1 MSDLF
6 SKYQHIVLNEDN
18 YGSNYETYRGIIF
31 SPEENAFKVVE
42 GKFRDK
48 KDMYE
53 KMVKKGYVLRKCF
66 EKRIFD
72 WIEKNSPN
80 NLIAY
85 LMFSTAFSKWR
96 NNNLL
101 SEYYVKLLND
111 IPAINREGRKGDP
124 QSRGKKDI
132 GGFG

>member
-18 YGSNYETYRGIIF
+18 YSSNYETYRGIIF
-31 SPEENAFKVVE
+31 SPKENAFKVVE

-66 EKRIFD
+66 EKRIF
-72 WIEKNSPN
+72 K
-80 NLIAY
+80 
-85 LMFSTAFSKWR
+85 
-96 NNNLL
+96 
-101 SEYYVKLLND
+101 
-111 IPAINREGRKGDP
+111 
-124 QSRGKKDI
+124 
-132 GGFG
+132 